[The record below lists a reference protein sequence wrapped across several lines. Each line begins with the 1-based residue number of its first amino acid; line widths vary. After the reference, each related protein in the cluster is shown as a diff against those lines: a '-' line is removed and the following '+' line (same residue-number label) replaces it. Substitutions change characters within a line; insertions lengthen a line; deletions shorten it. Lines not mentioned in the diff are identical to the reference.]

1 MFHGV
6 FFDRGLL
13 WVVKNP
19 GFTGLIWINLT
30 SLGFLQPTTPFFLWV
45 CNKWPRVVSS
55 NEWGQWKFLNY
66 PRLEDSMGDSVL
78 DGGIQKF
85 QVPKMEG
92 FLVTLQL
99 AVLGDVFSYISRIH
113 PYSLQYIYGEDSE
126 AF

>member
-1 MFHGV
+1 M
-6 FFDRGLL
+6 
-13 WVVKNP
+13 
-19 GFTGLIWINLT
+19 
-30 SLGFLQPTTPFFLWV
+30 
-45 CNKWPRVVSS
+45 
-55 NEWGQWKFLNY
+55 
-66 PRLEDSMGDSVL
+66 L

-99 AVLGDVFSYISRIH
+99 AVLGDVFSYISRRIH